1 MDQVPTNP
9 EIFPHIRT
17 VMGMVVSLSL
27 ARLLSGLAL
36 FVQHPGKTRV
46 YWIHL
51 GWVLFMF
58 VVLVHFWWWEFHL
71 HSLAVIDV
79 SVYLFVI
86 LYCCVFFFLCVMLF
100 PTTLEDYSDYE
111 HYFMS
116 RRAWFFGFLAL
127 AFAVD
132 LVDTALKGKQYFAS
146 YGLEYPAR
154 NTAYILFCIA
164 AAWTANRRFHAAF
177 VVAAVA
183 YQLLW
188 MYRAFDLLD

>member
-1 MDQVPTNP
+1 MDPTQP
-9 EIFPHIRT
+9 DPAIFSHIRV

-58 VVLVHFWWWEFHL
+58 VFLVHFWWWEFHL
-71 HSLAVIDV
+71 HALPVLDV
-79 SVYLFVI
+79 TVYLFVI
-86 LYCCVFFFLCVMLF
+86 LYCCVFFFLCVLLF

-116 RRAWFFGFLAL
+116 RRSWFFAFLAL

-132 LVDTALKGKQYFAS
+132 LFDTALKGKAYFAS
-146 YGLEYPAR
+146 YGLEYPMR
-154 NTAYILFCIA
+154 NVTYIVLCLI
-164 AAWTANRRFHAAF
+164 AAWTPNRRFHAAF
-177 VVAAVA
+177 LIGAVT
-183 YQLLW
+183 YQLVW